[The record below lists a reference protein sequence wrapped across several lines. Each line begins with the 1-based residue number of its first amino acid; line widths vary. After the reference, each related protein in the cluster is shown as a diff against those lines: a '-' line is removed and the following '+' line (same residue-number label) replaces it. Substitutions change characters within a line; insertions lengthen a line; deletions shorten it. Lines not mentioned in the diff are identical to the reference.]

1 MIDFNKINKDLKNI
15 SNFANVDNFDS
26 KLVIIK
32 STLKYDKHIMLMG
45 EDYLAMSS
53 IFDDLSELE
62 RVELL
67 DYFEFEKGYAGH
79 N

>member
-53 IFDDLSELE
+53 IYDDLGELE